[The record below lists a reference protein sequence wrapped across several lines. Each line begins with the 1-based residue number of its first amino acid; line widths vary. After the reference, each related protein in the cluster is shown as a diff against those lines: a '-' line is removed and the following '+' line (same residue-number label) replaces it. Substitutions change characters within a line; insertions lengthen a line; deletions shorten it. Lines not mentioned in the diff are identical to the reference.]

1 MAPRCQLEN
10 FQMDKTLTLWKMDS
24 PKGRELRLQ
33 KKGIARL
40 LLLAI
45 KHHKAAESIATQVE
59 AGKQRAIEHAW
70 RCGQALNKIKPLVGH
85 GNWQSWMQLHFCK
98 PRAISYQTAALY
110 MKIDRDNPNIQRVG
124 DLKFDSIRKYA
135 FQFIPEK
142 KRLLHEGNRKI
153 PRLRHHLTVL
163 NEFHRLKYRHEAGL
177 QPLDFTELRRDW
189 RPIYQWLKH
198 VFREA

>member
-70 RCGQALNKIKPLVGH
+70 RCGQALNKIKPSESEHRSGNRFLSARI
-85 GNWQSWMQLHFCK
+85 GNWNGIIHRMATARGAEY
-98 PRAISYQTAALY
+98 RAAPARNRLCRQCPAFAA
-110 MKIDRDNPNIQRVG
+110 
-124 DLKFDSIRKYA
+124 
-135 FQFIPEK
+135 
-142 KRLLHEGNRKI
+142 RLLS
-153 PRLRHHLTVL
+153 
-163 NEFHRLKYRHEAGL
+163 
-177 QPLDFTELRRDW
+177 
-189 RPIYQWLKH
+189 RP
-198 VFREA
+198 REARVT